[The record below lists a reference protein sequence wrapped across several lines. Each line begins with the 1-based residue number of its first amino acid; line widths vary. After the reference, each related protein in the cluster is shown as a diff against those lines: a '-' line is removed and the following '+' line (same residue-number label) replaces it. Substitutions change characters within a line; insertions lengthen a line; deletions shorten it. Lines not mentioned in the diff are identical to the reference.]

1 MCCCWSSDRNPTSKV
16 VPVASADAHLL
27 SSWSSHCGHLA
38 ISFPHLPPCL
48 KEMTTTR
55 AKDGETDELEPEEQ
69 KVPGVTGV
77 PSTNNTLGRNMH
89 PAEGVET
96 KLD

>member
-1 MCCCWSSDRNPTSKV
+1 
-16 VPVASADAHLL
+16 
-27 SSWSSHCGHLA
+27 
-38 ISFPHLPPCL
+38 
-48 KEMTTTR
+48 MTTTR